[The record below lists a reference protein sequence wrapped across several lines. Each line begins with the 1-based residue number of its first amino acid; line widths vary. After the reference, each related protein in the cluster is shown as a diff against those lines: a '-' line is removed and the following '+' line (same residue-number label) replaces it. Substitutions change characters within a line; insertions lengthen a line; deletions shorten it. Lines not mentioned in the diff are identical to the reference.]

1 MSIFGNGRLPGD
13 SPTDPGA
20 TGPEVPQTAQKTD
33 TIAGVVPRKTV
44 VPEPPPPP
52 PPAPVEPKTSYGSLA
67 EIRLPFTPAFTVP
80 VPSVPGRADLRC
92 GGDRSPR
99 GGDRIGNDRCL
110 LERQVVGDG
119 DQGGGGGQGVFGPAA
134 VVVHSAGVNAPT
146 ALFPGLLGREL
157 GTLYDVFASEY
168 DVVVTSGEQTVRAD
182 NADGHVARVLGVAR
196 RAPLLVLERTTFA
209 GRKVVELSWSAYR
222 ADRYRLHMAL
232 TPRGPRSGSA

>member
-1 MSIFGNGRLPGD
+1 MVATKRAQVRSVLERLIDVELHPGD
-13 SPTDPGA
+13 PIPSERALVDKLNVSRVTVRQAISDLVESGA
-20 TGPEVPQTAQKTD
+20 LERVHGKGTFVTGPQVDSQLHLTSFSREMRARGLEP
-33 TIAGVVPRKTV
+33 GTV
-44 VPEPPPPP
+44 VLSASEIE
-52 PPAPVEPKTSYGSLA
+52 ASDETAKGLRVAKGTKVIRVE
-67 EIRLPFTPAFTVP
+67 RLRTADASPMAYEVGYY
-80 VPSVPGRADLRC
+80 PS
-92 GGDRSPR
+92 
-99 GGDRIGNDRCL
+99 
-110 LERQVVGDG
+110 
-119 DQGGGGGQGVFGPAA
+119 
-134 VVVHSAGVNAPT
+134 

-232 TPRGPRSGSA
+232 TPRGPRTGSA

>member
-1 MSIFGNGRLPGD
+1 MIRVERLRTAD
-13 SPTDPGA
+13 ASPMA
-20 TGPEVPQTAQKTD
+20 YEV
-33 TIAGVVPRKTV
+33 G
-44 VPEPPPPP
+44 
-52 PPAPVEPKTSYGSLA
+52 YY
-67 EIRLPFTPAFTVP
+67 
-80 VPSVPGRADLRC
+80 PS
-92 GGDRSPR
+92 
-99 GGDRIGNDRCL
+99 
-110 LERQVVGDG
+110 
-119 DQGGGGGQGVFGPAA
+119 
-134 VVVHSAGVNAPT
+134 

-232 TPRGPRSGSA
+232 TPRGPRTGSA

>member
-1 MSIFGNGRLPGD
+1 VHGKGTFVTGPQVDSQLHLTSFSREMRARGLEPGTVVLSATEID
-13 SPTDPGA
+13 ADEHAAQGLRVA
-20 TGPEVPQTAQKTD
+20 TGTKVIRVERLRTADASPMAYEV
-33 TIAGVVPRKTV
+33 GF
-44 VPEPPPPP
+44 
-52 PPAPVEPKTSYGSLA
+52 Y
-67 EIRLPFTPAFTVP
+67 
-80 VPSVPGRADLRC
+80 PS
-92 GGDRSPR
+92 
-99 GGDRIGNDRCL
+99 
-110 LERQVVGDG
+110 
-119 DQGGGGGQGVFGPAA
+119 
-134 VVVHSAGVNAPT
+134 

-232 TPRGPRSGSA
+232 TPRGPRSGSGSA